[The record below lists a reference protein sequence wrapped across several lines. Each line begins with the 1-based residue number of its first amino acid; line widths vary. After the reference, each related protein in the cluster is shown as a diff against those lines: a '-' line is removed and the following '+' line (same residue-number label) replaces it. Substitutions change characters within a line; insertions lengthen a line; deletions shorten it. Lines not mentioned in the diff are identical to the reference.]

1 MRFSF
6 VLKALATGL
15 IGSDVAGSMST
26 ISGSLLRSV
35 TFLAMINMK
44 ITVIILRMRSFCVLP
59 TMNLLPVS
67 SSKAI
72 RPNPHTSN
80 SGVIYFPSKA

>member
-6 VLKALATGL
+6 ALKALAPGL
-15 IGSDVAGSMST
+15 KGSDVAGSLST

-35 TFLAMINMK
+35 TFLAMNNIK
-44 ITVIILRMRSFCVLP
+44 ITVMILRMRSFCVLP
-59 TMNLLPVS
+59 TMNFLPVR

-72 RPNPHTSN
+72 SPNPHTSN

>member
-6 VLKALATGL
+6 ALKALAPGL
-15 IGSDVAGSMST
+15 TGSDVAGSMST

-35 TFLAMINMK
+35 TFLAIVNIK
-44 ITVIILRMRSFCVLP
+44 ITVMILRMRSFCVFP
-59 TMNLLPVS
+59 TMNFLPVS

-72 RPNPHTSN
+72 RPKPHTSN